1 MKIIRSIFVQPV
13 QSSTLLIGPFALSL
27 NLIAFFQPWW
37 LPNGLHF
44 YDYQRWVEAFA
55 LTLSGFAFISIVA
68 FRDALG
74 KYIWLVAL
82 LTLLACISASVSSVG
97 WISWVST
104 IRLILW
110 SHVMLCIPFVFARLS
125 KEQFSVLFASV
136 TSALFIYAIY
146 CVVGALALIKNGVY
160 SRVFMV
166 SGFANVNHAA
176 GFLMLASLL
185 MPMLSQEAGRF
196 SRAFFFLGT
205 FSASIFVFLL
215 IVIGSRGSWMAGV
228 GALLS
233 LVAVF
238 RGSESRRYLAQ
249 CIKYLLLGGI
259 VFLLMQG
266 LTIFQGIEYA
276 TSSKPIT
283 SDSGRLDLYL
293 TAAEGV
299 LERPWFGHGL
309 LSFSANSNSLY
320 GHPHNIILS
329 SLYELGV
336 PFTLLAILLLSFLGV
351 KFIVDRGVIGEDFC
365 SVGGL
370 AVIVAFSVHSQ
381 FSGLSMIPAT
391 LVLFAFGG
399 GLALRRL
406 VQSLGCAHDRA
417 GSNVKI
423 AAFSGCSIAYLLM
436 ICLYWGG
443 TSENVEQK
451 TRFWLNG
458 NTSPWLKSYQAT
470 E

>member
-1 MKIIRSIFVQPV
+1 MKIIKSIFVQPV
-13 QSSTLLIGPFALSL
+13 QSSISLIGPFALALSL
-27 NLIAFFQPWW
+27 FVFFQPWW
-37 LPNGLHF
+37 LPKNLHV
-44 YDYQRWVEAFA
+44 YDYQRWVEVFF
-55 LTLSGFAFISIVA
+55 LVLSGLAFVSSVN

-74 KYIWLVAL
+74 RYFWCVAL
-82 LTLLACISASVSSVG
+82 LTILASISASLSSVG
-97 WISWVST
+97 WISWIST
-104 IRLILW
+104 VRLFLW
-110 SHVMLCIPFVFARLS
+110 SLVVFSIPFIFARLS
-125 KEQFSVLFASV
+125 NKQFSVLFASV
-136 TSALFIYAIY
+136 IFALFLYACY
-146 CVVGALALIKNGVY
+146 CVVGVAVLINNGVY
-160 SRVFMV
+160 SRIFMV

-176 GFLMLASLL
+176 GFLMLAVLL
-185 MPMLSQEAGRF
+185 MPMLGQEARRLN
-196 SRAFFFLGT
+196 RAFLFLSA

-215 IVIGSRGSWMAGV
+215 IVIGSRGSWIAGGV
-228 GALLS
+228 ALLS
-233 LVAVF
+233 LVVVF
-238 RGSESRRYLAQ
+238 RGFESRRYLAH
-249 CIKYLLLGGI
+249 CIKYLFLGA
-259 VFLLMQG
+259 VLFLVMQG
-266 LTIFQGIEYA
+266 LVGLQGIEYA
-276 TSSKPIT
+276 ASSKPIT
-283 SDSGRLDLYL
+283 SDSGRLQLYL
-293 TAAEGV
+293 TAVEGAI
-299 LERPWFGHGL
+299 ERPWFGQGL
-309 LSFSANSNSLY
+309 LSFSANGSSLY
-320 GHPHNIILS
+320 GHSHNIILS

-336 PFTLLAILLLSFLGV
+336 PFTLLSILLLGFLGV
-351 KFIVDRGVIGEDFC
+351 KFIVDRKVIGEDFC

-443 TSENVEQK
+443 TSEHVEQK